1 MNTERTEKGILY
13 ALISLVAV
21 GIGMVSRRIAISAGA
36 SDTEVTIIFWCTIV
50 LCAVIYFSLKLSIY
64 NAFSWVFSKYAPK
77 AEVVEITEETSP
89 IVEDT
94 IIEVEEE
101 EVAEEIEQPIESEIK
116 IVEEQPA
123 ETIEIAEEV
132 RTNITV
138 DVESIRNQHINSVIE
153 QKQQKLQIALDYTQ
167 RIFAPHISNKDLELL
182 LQNIELY
189 ADGIIDLAHPIN
201 TGDLSNND
209 LYHFGWN
216 IHNHFK
222 CMKQIKTAE
231 FLQSIFSYALR
242 DVESTDTIRKK
253 LRNDEGKVIKLQSN
267 LSPEE

>member
-1 MNTERTEKGILY
+1 MNTERTEKRILY

-21 GIGMVSRRIAISAGA
+21 GIGMVSRRIAISTGA
-36 SDTEVTIIFWCTIV
+36 SDTEVSIIFWCTIV

-64 NAFSWVFSKYAPK
+64 NAFCWVFSKYAPK
-77 AEVVEITEETSP
+77 AEVVEIIEEPSPIIEEIIVEEEFTEET
-89 IVEDT
+89 
-94 IIEVEEE
+94 
-101 EVAEEIEQPIESEIK
+101 EQPIEPEIE
-116 IVEEQPA
+116 IEEEQPT
-123 ETIEIAEEV
+123 ENIEIVEEV

-138 DVESIRNQHINSVIE
+138 DIESIRNQHINSVIE

-167 RIFAPHISNKDLELL
+167 CIFAPHISNKDLELL

-253 LRNDEGKVIKLQSN
+253 LRNDEGRVIKLQSN